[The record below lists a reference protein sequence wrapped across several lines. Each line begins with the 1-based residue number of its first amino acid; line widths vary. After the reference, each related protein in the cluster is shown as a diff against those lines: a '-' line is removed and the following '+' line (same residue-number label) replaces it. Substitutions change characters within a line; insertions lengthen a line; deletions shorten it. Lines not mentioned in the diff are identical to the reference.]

1 MSNSNQDLR
10 AAWER
15 MTPEQREA
23 LIEWFYEAFEPLARA
38 LGEAVIWVGQALD
51 LAAKKVRR
59 T

>member
-23 LIEWFYEAFEPLARA
+23 LMKWFYEVFEPLARA